1 MFLLKRAIPDPQKLL
16 FEIPKG
22 PILVEN
28 QISSW
33 SRPSPI
39 GRLLAGGQD
48 PIFFASSD
56 FGLFDPKKEENN
68 LQIGAQGGAT
78 GRRHP
83 MRPFLAPIQ

>member
-1 MFLLKRAIPDPQKLL
+1 MRDQEQSKSRLEL
-16 FEIPKG
+16 PKEESCHRDCT
-22 PILVEN
+22 L
-28 QISSW
+28 
-33 SRPSPI
+33 

-48 PIFFASSD
+48 PIFFASSV

>member
-1 MFLLKRAIPDPQKLL
+1 MGDSVFKNY
-16 FEIPKG
+16 KG
-22 PILVEN
+22 LHWLV
-28 QISSW
+28 
-33 SRPSPI
+33 
-39 GRLLAGGQD
+39 RLLAGGQD